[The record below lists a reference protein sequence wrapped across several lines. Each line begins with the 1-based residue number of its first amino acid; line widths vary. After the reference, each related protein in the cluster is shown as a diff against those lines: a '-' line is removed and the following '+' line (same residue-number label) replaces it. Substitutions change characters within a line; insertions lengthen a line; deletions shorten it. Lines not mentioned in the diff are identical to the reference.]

1 MVAIPALA
9 TLQVGDRTVRYVPI
23 GGIPGVDALPFSL
36 RILLEN
42 LLRQAAMDGADTQ
55 AEIQALLA
63 RQAGAGV
70 TFFPA
75 RVFGQDILGLVMLLD
90 MAAMRDAVEQAGGDP
105 RSVSPKVAVDV
116 IIDHSLQV
124 DSWANADAARINLAR
139 EYERNGERF
148 AFLRWCA
155 SSFDGVRVVPPGKG
169 IMHQLH
175 IENIGRVVW
184 TRKQDGGDDLAYPD
198 SCVGTDSHTPM
209 INGLGVLGWGVGGIE
224 AEAVMVGKPVAI
236 ALPEVVGI
244 EVVGA
249 LPEGVLPTDLVLT
262 ITKLLRDM
270 GVVGKFVEFFGPGVD
285 MLSIGDRGMIANMAP
300 EYGATS
306 IFFPVDRLTIDY
318 LRTTGREEAEIALVE
333 AYTRAQKL
341 WRDEHTAAPVFETV
355 ITLDLGTIRP
365 CIAGPRNPEDRLDL
379 GAAGTAFAEHHTQIA
394 GHPID
399 PARSVPVAG
408 TEYALFDGA
417 VVIAAITSC
426 TNTANAANM
435 MAAGLVA
442 QKAVARGLTTK
453 PWVKTSLVPGSQVTA
468 AVLEKAGLQPA
479 LDALGFQVAGFGC
492 TTCNG
497 GSGPLPDAIVD
508 AIEREK
514 LVTTAVLSGNRNFEG
529 RIHPNV
535 RAAYLASPALV
546 VAYALAGSMTMDIT
560 TEPLGTDAAGQPVFL
575 RDIWPTAAEIVAAT
589 QGAYTRALFQERYAD
604 LYDGGEPWDALAGES
619 SERFAWSDA
628 STYIRRPPYF
638 DALTREVPPVQDIAG
653 MRPLV
658 ILGDSVTTDHI
669 SPSGAI
675 SLGTPAADFLL
686 GKGVQRP
693 DFNNYT
699 TRRANHEVAVRATFA
714 NIRLRNRMVPGVEG
728 GMTRLMPDG
737 GVMRVFEAAQAYLQ
751 RDVPLVVVAGRNY
764 GCGSSRDW
772 AAKGVAL
779 LGVKAVIAESFE
791 RIHRT
796 NLVGMGVLP
805 LQLPPGTTAQTLR
818 LDGSETFDVA
828 GLAERLGV
836 RSTAACTIHRAD
848 GTAETVELTVRLD
861 TQEDVEYWRHGGI
874 LPRVW
879 RSYVTGEPMREAAEG
894 LASVQPED
902 GGPRHELPDALP
914 ASDMPSETQ
923 GASIG

>member
-1 MVAIPALA
+1 MAATPALSL
-9 TLQVGDRTVRYVPI
+9 LQVGPRTLHYVPI
-23 GGIPGVDALPFSL
+23 GGVPGVDSLPFSL

-42 LLRQAAMDGADTQ
+42 LLRQAAVDGADTE
-55 AEIQALLA
+55 AEVTALLA

-70 TFFPA
+70 TFYPA

-105 RSVSPKVAVDV
+105 STVSPKVAVDV

-184 TRKQDGGDDLAYPD
+184 TKGDLAYPD

-262 ITKLLRDM
+262 ITKMLRDM
-270 GVVGKFVEFFGPGVD
+270 GVVGKFVEFFGPGVA
-285 MLSIGDRGMIANMAP
+285 MLSLGDRGMIANMAP

-318 LRTTGREEAEIALVE
+318 LRTTGRAEAEIALVE
-333 AYTRAQKL
+333 AYARAQKL
-341 WRDEHTAAPVFETV
+341 WRDETTPAPTFETV
-355 ITLDLGTIRP
+355 VTLDLATIRP

-379 GAAGTAFAEHHTQIA
+379 GTASTAFAGHHSEIA
-394 GHPID
+394 GHPVD
-399 PARSVPVAG
+399 LARRVPVAG
-408 TEYALFDGA
+408 TDYALFDGA

-442 QKAVARGLTTK
+442 QKAVARGLTSK

-497 GSGPLPDAIVD
+497 GSGPLPDAVVD
-508 AIEREK
+508 AIEGAK

-560 TEPLGTDAAGQPVFL
+560 TEPLGTDPAGQPVYL

-589 QGAYTRALFQERYAD
+589 EGAYTRGLFQERYAD
-604 LYDGGEPWDALAGES
+604 LYDGGEPWDALQGES

-638 DALTREVPPVQDIAG
+638 DALSREVPPVQDIAG

-686 GKGVQRP
+686 AKGVQRQ

-737 GVMRVFEAAQAYLQ
+737 TVLRVFEAAEEYA
-751 RDVPLVVVAGRNY
+751 RRGVPLVVVAGRNY

-805 LQLPPGTTAQTLR
+805 LQLPPGVTAETLR
-818 LDGSETFDVA
+818 LDGSELFDVT
-828 GLAERLGV
+828 GLAAHLGV
-836 RSTAACTIHRAD
+836 RSEVACTIHRGD
-848 GTAETVELTVRLD
+848 GSAETVPLVVRLD

-879 RSYVTGEPMREAAEG
+879 RSYVTGQPMRQAEG
-894 LASVQPED
+894 VTSAQPD
-902 GGPRHELPDALP
+902 TGGPMRELPDALP

-923 GASIG
+923 AASIG

>member
-1 MVAIPALA
+1 MVATPALA
-9 TLQVGDRTVRYVPI
+9 TLNVGGRTLRYVPI
-23 GGIPGVDALPFSL
+23 RDVPGVGALPFSL
-36 RILLEN
+36 RVLLEN
-42 LLRQAAMDGADTQ
+42 LLRQAAVDGADT
-55 AEIQALLA
+55 ATETQALLA
-63 RQAGAGV
+63 REAGAGV
-70 TFFPA
+70 TFYPA

-105 RSVSPKVAVDV
+105 STVSPKVAVDV

-124 DSWANADAARINLAR
+124 DSWANPDAARINLAR
-139 EYERNGERF
+139 EYDRNGERF

-184 TRKQDGGDDLAYPD
+184 TRETPQGELAYPD

-236 ALPEVVGI
+236 ALPEVVG
-244 EVVGA
+244 VDVTGA
-249 LPEGVLPTDLVLT
+249 LAEGVLPTDLVLT
-262 ITKLLRDM
+262 ITKMLRDM

-285 MLSIGDRGMIANMAP
+285 MLSLGDRGMIANMAP
-300 EYGATS
+300 EYGATA

-318 LRTTGREEAEIALVE
+318 LRTTGRAEAEIALVE
-333 AYTRAQKL
+333 AYCRAQML
-341 WRDEHTAAPVFETV
+341 WRDEHTPAPVFETV
-355 ITLDLGTIRP
+355 ITLDLAAIRP

-379 GAAGTAFAEHHTQIA
+379 AAAGTAFAEHHTQIA

-408 TEYALFDGA
+408 ADYALFDGA

-442 QKAVARGLTTK
+442 QKAVARGLRSK

-497 GSGPLPDAIVD
+497 GSGPLPDAVVD
-508 AIEREK
+508 AIEGAK

-560 TEPLGTDAAGQPVFL
+560 TAALGTDAAGQPVYL

-589 QGAYTRALFQERYAD
+589 EGAYTRGLFQERYAD

-619 SERFAWSDA
+619 SERFAWSDQ

-638 DALTREVPPVQDIAG
+638 DDLSREVPPVQDLLG

-658 ILGDSVTTDHI
+658 ILGHSITTDHI

-686 GKGVQRP
+686 AKGVQRQ

-714 NIRLRNRMVPGVEG
+714 NIRLRNHMVPGVEG
-728 GMTRLMPDG
+728 GMTKLMPDG
-737 GVMRVFEAAQAYLQ
+737 ATMRVFEAAEQYLE
-751 RDVPLVVVAGRNY
+751 RGVKLVVVAGRNY

-805 LQLPPGTTAQTLR
+805 LQFAAGVTAETLR
-818 LDGSETFDVA
+818 LDGSETFDVH
-828 GLAERLGV
+828 GLAQHPGV
-836 RSTAACTIHRAD
+836 RSAVACTIHRAD
-848 GTAETVELTVRLD
+848 GTAETVSLTVRLD

-879 RSYVTGEPMREAAEG
+879 RSYVTGQPMRQADG
-894 LASVQPED
+894 LTPVQPET
-902 GGPRHELPDALP
+902 GGPGHELPDALP
-914 ASDMPSETQ
+914 ASDVPSEAQ
-923 GASIG
+923 GASLG

>member
-1 MVAIPALA
+1 MAEIPVSR
-9 TLQVGDRTVRYVPI
+9 LQVGGRTFRYVPI
-23 GGIPGVDALPFSL
+23 SDVPGVDALPFSL

-42 LLRQAAMDGADTQ
+42 LLRQAAVDGADTG
-55 AEIQALLA
+55 AEVAALLA
-63 RQAGAGV
+63 RQVGAGV
-70 TFFPA
+70 TFYPA

-90 MAAMRDAVEQAGGDP
+90 MAAMRDAVERAGGDP
-105 RSVSPKVAVDV
+105 STVSPRVAVDV

-124 DSWANADAARINLAR
+124 DSWANKDAARINLAR

-175 IENIGRVVW
+175 LENIGRVVW
-184 TRKQDGGDDLAYPD
+184 TKDDLAYPD

-236 ALPEVVGI
+236 ALPEVLGI
-244 EVVGA
+244 EVTGA
-249 LPEGVLPTDLVLT
+249 LPDGVLPTDLVLT
-262 ITKLLRDM
+262 ITKTLRDM
-270 GVVGKFVEFFGPGVD
+270 GVVGKFVEFFGPGLD
-285 MLSIGDRGMIANMAP
+285 MLSLGDRGMIANMAP
-300 EYGATS
+300 EYGATA
-306 IFFPVDRLTIDY
+306 IFFPVDQVTLDY
-318 LRTTGREEAEIALVE
+318 LRTTGRPEEEIALVE

-341 WRDEHTAAPVFETV
+341 LRDDHTPAPTFDTV
-355 ITLDLGTIRP
+355 ITLDLAAIRP

-379 GAAGTAFAEHHTQIA
+379 GVANTAFAEHHTQIA

-399 PARSVPVAG
+399 PARRVPVAG
-408 TEYALFDGA
+408 TDYALFDGA

-442 QKAVARGLTTK
+442 QKAVARGLKTK

-468 AVLEKAGLQPA
+468 AVLERAGLQPA

-508 AIEREK
+508 AIERER
-514 LVTTAVLSGNRNFEG
+514 LVTAAVLSGNRNFEG

-575 RDIWPTAAEIVAAT
+575 RDIWPTAAEILSAT

-619 SERFAWSDA
+619 SERFDWDDA

-638 DALTREVPPVQDIAG
+638 DELTREVPPVQDITG

-686 GKGVQRP
+686 GKGVQRA

-737 GVMRVFEAAQAYLQ
+737 GVMRVFEAAEKYLH
-751 RDVPLVVVAGRNY
+751 RGVPLVVVAGRNY

-805 LQLPPGTTAQTLR
+805 LQLPPGTTADTLR
-818 LDGSETFDVA
+818 LDGSEVFDVTGMA
-828 GLAERLGV
+828 AQLGV
-836 RSTAACTIHRAD
+836 RSTVTCTIRRAD
-848 GTAETVELTVRLD
+848 GTAETVQLTVRLD

-879 RSYVTGEPMREAAEG
+879 RSYVTGQPMREAPSGTA
-894 LASVQPED
+894 AAVHTN
-902 GGPRHELPDALP
+902 GGPMRELPDAMP

>member
-1 MVAIPALA
+1 MTAVA
-9 TLQVGDRTVRYVPI
+9 TLQAGNRTMRYVPI
-23 GGIPGVDALPFSL
+23 AGVDGLDRLPFSL
-36 RILLEN
+36 RVLLEN
-42 LLRQAAMDGADTQ
+42 LLRQSALNGADT
-55 AEIQALLA
+55 AEEVAALMA
-63 RQAGAGV
+63 RKAGAGI

-90 MAAMRDAVEQAGGDP
+90 MAAMRDGVEKAGGDP
-105 RSVSPKVAVDV
+105 AQVRPKVAVDV

-124 DSWANADAARINLAR
+124 DSWANPDAARVNLAR

-155 SSFDGVRVVPPGKG
+155 SSLPGVRVVPPGKG

-184 TRKQDGGDDLAYPD
+184 TDGDLAYPD

-244 EVVGA
+244 QITGT
-249 LPEGVLPTDLVLT
+249 LPDGVLPTDLVLT
-262 ITKLLRDM
+262 ITQTLRTL
-270 GVVGKFVEFFGPGVD
+270 GVVGKFVEFFGPGCD
-285 MLSIGDRGMIANMAP
+285 MLSLGDRGMIANMAP
-300 EYGATS
+300 EYGATA

-318 LRTTGREEAEIALVE
+318 LRTTGRDEAEIEFIE
-333 AYTRAQKL
+333 AYCRAQKL
-341 WRDEHTAAPVFETV
+341 WRDADTPDPVFETV
-355 ITLDLGTIRP
+355 LTLDLSSIRP

-379 GAAGTAFAEHHTQIA
+379 AGANLAFAEHHEQIS
-394 GHPID
+394 GRPVD
-399 PARSVPVAG
+399 TARVFPVAG
-408 TEYALFDGA
+408 SDFALTDGA

-442 QKAVARGLTTK
+442 KKAVARGLRSK

-468 AVLEKAGLQPA
+468 AALERAGLQGA
-479 LDALGFQVAGFGC
+479 LDTLGFNIAGFGC

-497 GSGPLPDAIVD
+497 GSGPLPDPIVD

-514 LVTTAVLSGNRNFEG
+514 LVTAAVLSGNRNFEG

-546 VAYALAGSMTMDIT
+546 VAYALAGSMTVDIT
-560 TEPLGTDAAGQPVFL
+560 SEPLGTGNDGRPVYL
-575 RDIWPTAAEIVAAT
+575 RDIWPSAAEIAAAADD
-589 QGAYTRALFQERYAD
+589 AYTRALFQDRYAG

-619 SERFAWSDA
+619 SDRFAWDEG

-638 DALTREVPPVQDIAG
+638 DALSRDVPAVRDIAG
-653 MRPLV
+653 LRALV
-658 ILGDSVTTDHI
+658 ILGDSITTDHI

-675 SLGTPAADFLL
+675 SLGTPAADFLIA
-686 GKGVQRP
+686 KGVQRQ

-728 GMTRLMPDG
+728 GMTKLMPDG
-737 GVMRVFEAAQAYLQ
+737 AVMRVFEAAEEYA
-751 RDVPLVVVAGRNY
+751 RRGIDLVVVAGRNY

-805 LQLPPGTTAQTLR
+805 LQYLAARRSAVEAGTGYRPKSRERKISAALR
-818 LDGSETFDVA
+818 AYAAMATSADKGAVRDVSQ
-828 GLAERLGV
+828 LG
-836 RSTAACTIHRAD
+836 
-848 GTAETVELTVRLD
+848 
-861 TQEDVEYWRHGGI
+861 
-874 LPRVW
+874 
-879 RSYVTGEPMREAAEG
+879 
-894 LASVQPED
+894 
-902 GGPRHELPDALP
+902 
-914 ASDMPSETQ
+914 
-923 GASIG
+923 